1 MQLRMSMTRTTSAE
15 RRGLAVV
22 TLAAAIPFVVL
33 AILARSGPAA
43 SWEQQVVDELSLGH
57 GLWADL
63 VTGLNMLGNIE
74 PWAVLAIVCGV
85 AVAFARGNR
94 AGLFVGATFLV
105 DFVATLAKVFAER
118 GRPDT
123 LNAQLLFGADSYG
136 FPSGHAARAAA
147 LAGALIWVFVPARW
161 RLPLATA
168 GALIGRLAMGYA
180 RVAYGVHFPTDVI
193 GGLLLGVAWF
203 AATAMLL

>member
-43 SWEQQVVDELSLGH
+43 SWEQQVVDVLSLGH

-168 GALIGRLAMGYA
+168 GAVIGGLVMGYA
-180 RVAYGVHFPTDVI
+180 RVAYGVHFPTDVL

-203 AATAMLL
+203 AATAILL